1 MASPAFADSVA
12 TIGIPLCAVAGILF
26 GLFLWVRVSKIK
38 VRGAGALRSE
48 NGREYLL
55 AEEQR
60 GEQEVGVR
68 LRLVRVL
75 GLLRLLN
82 ACFIVLE
89 HSQLQ
94 PQRREG
100 LLGWGY

>member
-1 MASPAFADSVA
+1 MLWTMFDPLA
-12 TIGIPLCAVAGILF
+12 TVTSWLLSNLVTQLEGDPDHALKTHLPSLCAGILF

-60 GEQEVGVR
+60 GEQEVGGSDEVVGKGFGR
-68 LRLVRVL
+68 SP
-75 GLLRLLN
+75 
-82 ACFIVLE
+82 C
-89 HSQLQ
+89 
-94 PQRREG
+94 
-100 LLGWGY
+100 